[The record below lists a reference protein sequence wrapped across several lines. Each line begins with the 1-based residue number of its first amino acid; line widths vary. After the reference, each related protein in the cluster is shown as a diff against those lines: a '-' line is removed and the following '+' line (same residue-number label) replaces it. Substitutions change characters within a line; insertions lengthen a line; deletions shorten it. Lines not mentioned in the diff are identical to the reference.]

1 MINKPTFWSKDFV
14 MLTVANLLM
23 AIAFYFMLPVLPI
36 YLVDK
41 LSVSKGEV
49 GTILAFYTIAALMI
63 RPFSGWAIDT
73 FGRKKIYLIAFL
85 LFSAS
90 YVIYPIASGVLGFLA
105 IRYFHGLAWGTLTTT
120 SSTIAVDIIPRS
132 RRGEGIG
139 IFGLSMT
146 IGMAIGPMIAILI
159 AGETRFNILFASAIA
174 ISFLGF
180 LLALIIKYPKFKS
193 YNHNKVFRWNGL
205 IEKTA
210 LPVSANMMLVM
221 FPYGGV
227 LSFIALYAKEI
238 GVQSSGLFFLL
249 LSVGIGLSRVGS
261 GRLIDKQGPTAV
273 SVIGIILLIVGFPVL
288 ALIQTSLGFH
298 TAALVLGLGY
308 GMIMPT
314 FQTMVNNIA
323 PANSRG
329 AANST
334 FFTAFDLGIGLGMI
348 GTGVLSQ
355 WLGFGHTFIISSA
368 MNLAALALFVLGVI
382 KHYQHHKLIQPN
394 NEHTS

>member
-1 MINKPTFWSKDFV
+1 MINKPTFWTKDFV

-90 YVIYPIASGVLGFLA
+90 YVIYPIASGVLAFLA

-120 SSTIAVDIIPRS
+120 SSTIAVDIIPPS

-159 AGETRFNILFASAIA
+159 AGDTRFNILFASAIA

-193 YNHNKVFRWNGL
+193 YNHNKVFRCNGL

-238 GVQSSGLFFLL
+238 GVQNSGLFFLL

-273 SVIGIILLIVGFPVL
+273 SVIGIILLVMGFPVL

-298 TAALVLGLGY
+298 TAALALGLGY

-355 WLGFGHTFIISSA
+355 WLGFGRTFIISSA

>member
-1 MINKPTFWSKDFV
+1 MTNKPTFWTKDFV

-85 LFSAS
+85 LFSTS
-90 YVIYPIASGVLGFLA
+90 YVIYPIASGVTAFLA
-105 IRYFHGLAWGTLTTT
+105 IRYFHGLTWGTLTTT
-120 SSTIAVDIIPRS
+120 SSTIAVDIIPPS

-159 AGETRFNILFASAIA
+159 TGDTRFNSLFASAIV
-174 ISFLGF
+174 ISLLGF
-180 LLALIIKYPKFKS
+180 ILALIIKYPKFRSQNNSKGFS
-193 YNHNKVFRWNGL
+193 WNGL

-210 LPVSANMMLVM
+210 LPVSTNMMLVM
-221 FPYGGV
+221 FTYGGV
-227 LSFIALYAKEI
+227 LSFIALYAKDI

-261 GRLIDKQGPTAV
+261 GRLIDKQGPSAV
-273 SVIGIILLIVGFPVL
+273 SVIGIILLVAGFPIL
-288 ALIQTSLGFH
+288 ALIQTPLGFH
-298 TAALVLGLGY
+298 TAALILGLGY

-323 PANSRG
+323 PANRRG
-329 AANST
+329 AANSS

-348 GTGVLSQ
+348 GTGILSQ

-368 MNLAALALFVLGVI
+368 MNLAALTLFGLSTI
-382 KHYQHHKLIQPN
+382 KHYQNHYSKPI
-394 NEHTS
+394 TS

>member
-1 MINKPTFWSKDFV
+1 MTNKPTFWTKDFV

-85 LFSAS
+85 LFSTS
-90 YVIYPIASGVLGFLA
+90 YVIYPIASGVTAFLA
-105 IRYFHGLAWGTLTTT
+105 IRYFHGLTWGTLTTT
-120 SSTIAVDIIPRS
+120 SSTIAVDIIPPS

-146 IGMAIGPMIAILI
+146 IGVAIGPMIAILI
-159 AGETRFNILFASAIA
+159 TDDTRFNSLFASAIV
-174 ISFLGF
+174 ISLLGF
-180 LLALIIKYPKFKS
+180 ILALIIKYPKFRSQNNSKGFS
-193 YNHNKVFRWNGL
+193 WNGL

-210 LPVSANMMLVM
+210 LPVSTNMMLVM
-221 FPYGGV
+221 FTYGGV
-227 LSFIALYAKEI
+227 LSFIALYAKDI

-261 GRLIDKQGPTAV
+261 GRLIDKQGPSAV
-273 SVIGIILLIVGFPVL
+273 SVLGIILLVAGFPIL
-288 ALIQTSLGFH
+288 AFIQTPLGFH
-298 TAALVLGLGY
+298 TAALILGLGY

-323 PANSRG
+323 PANRRG
-329 AANST
+329 AANSS

-348 GTGVLSQ
+348 GTGILSQ

-368 MNLAALALFVLGVI
+368 MNLAALTLFGLSTI
-382 KHYQHHKLIQPN
+382 KHYQNHYSKPI
-394 NEHTS
+394 TS

>member
-1 MINKPTFWSKDFV
+1 

-85 LFSAS
+85 LFSTS
-90 YVIYPIASGVLGFLA
+90 YVIYPIASGVTAFLA
-105 IRYFHGLAWGTLTTT
+105 IRYFHGLTWGTLTTT
-120 SSTIAVDIIPRS
+120 SSTIAVDIIPPS

-146 IGMAIGPMIAILI
+146 IGVAIGPMIAILI
-159 AGETRFNILFASAIA
+159 TDDTRFNSLFASAIV
-174 ISFLGF
+174 ISLLGF
-180 LLALIIKYPKFKS
+180 ILALIIKYPKFRSQNNSKGFS
-193 YNHNKVFRWNGL
+193 WNGL

-210 LPVSANMMLVM
+210 LPVSTNMMLVM
-221 FPYGGV
+221 FTYGGV
-227 LSFIALYAKEI
+227 LSFIALYAKDI

-261 GRLIDKQGPTAV
+261 GRLIDKQGPSAV
-273 SVIGIILLIVGFPVL
+273 SVLGIILLVAGFPIL
-288 ALIQTSLGFH
+288 AFIQTPLGFH
-298 TAALVLGLGY
+298 TAALILGLGY

-323 PANSRG
+323 PANRRG

-348 GTGVLSQ
+348 GTGILSQ

-368 MNLAALALFVLGVI
+368 MNLAALTLFGLSTI
-382 KHYQHHKLIQPN
+382 KHYQNHYSKPI
-394 NEHTS
+394 TS